1 MNMII
6 EPEKN
11 YLLLFLATLMLMI
24 HIRTA
29 AQIEQP
35 IRYEVELE
43 TEDDFFN
50 VLSVGEYGIVLA
62 RKVKDVFEKGKSPW
76 QFVALDTS
84 LYERWSTEIYIDFNY
99 ELRGL
104 DHINNKA
111 YYLFKYPQY
120 RPGGDLIVE
129 IDATSGMNQIYEV
142 NMTLDF
148 QLTEFEIIENSAIF
162 GGYVNMRPTV
172 VQYYFKEGKTKVF
185 PGLYYDKSRLL
196 QVDVNDS
203 RGIITVISS
212 IRTYDKKNTIAIR
225 KFSANGEMIENYDLV
240 PREKASLID
249 ARNVSVGNT
258 NDIIAGTYSG
268 KNIKYSRGIFLAYID
283 VEGKEVINYY
293 NYAELENFFS
303 YMKVRKEKRVKERIE
318 RKKIK
323 GKKLK
328 FNYRLL
334 VHDIIPFENQFILL
348 GEAYYPKYNNYSSFG
363 GYYAYYPT
371 SSFSGYER
379 YYFEG
384 YQYTHAIVIG
394 FDVQG
399 KLLWDNSFEIN
410 DAMSYSLKQFV
421 HVNPQKDKIVLLYN
435 YENVIR
441 SKLIEGDEVVEGKSF
456 NDISLKFQ
464 DDEVKNNESEY
475 GGLEKWYKDRFYAY
489 GVQKIKNMK
498 DAGVKLNRRVFFITK
513 IIYN

>member
-1 MNMII
+1 MNKIKK
-6 EPEKN
+6 PDKN
-11 YLLLFLATLMLMI
+11 YIVLFLASLMLI
-24 HIRTA
+24 FNTQSF

-43 TEDDFFN
+43 SEDDFFN
-50 VLSVGEYGIVLA
+50 VLSIEEYGIVLA
-62 RKVKDVFEKGKSPW
+62 RKVQDVFEKGKSPW
-76 QFVALDTS
+76 QFIALDTS
-84 LYERWSTEIYIDFNY
+84 LIERWNTEIYIDFNY
-99 ELRGL
+99 QLRGF
-104 DHINNKA
+104 DQINGKA

-120 RPGGDLIVE
+120 RPGGDIIIE
-129 IDATSGMNQIYEV
+129 FDATSGMYQQYEV

-172 VQYYFKEGKTKVF
+172 VQYFFKEGKTKVY
-185 PGLYYDKSRLL
+185 PGLYYDRSRLL

-212 IRTYDKKNTIAIR
+212 IKTFDKKNTIAIR
-225 KFSANGEMIENYDLV
+225 KFKTDGEMIENYDLV
-240 PREKASLID
+240 PREKTSLID
-249 ARNVSVGNT
+249 ARNVSVGNN

-268 KNIKYSRGIFLAYID
+268 KNIKYSRGIFLAFINE
-283 VEGKEVINYY
+283 EGEEVINYY
-293 NYAELENFFS
+293 NYAELGNFFS
-303 YMKVRKEKRVKERIE
+303 YMKARKEKRVKERIE

-334 VHDIIPFENQFILL
+334 VHDIIPIENHYILL
-348 GEAYYPKYNNYSSFG
+348 GEAYYPKYNNYNSYG
-363 GYYAYYPT
+363 GFYAYYPT

-384 YQYTHAIVIG
+384 FQYTHAVVIG
-394 FDVQG
+394 FDGQG
-399 KLLWDNSFEIN
+399 KLIWDNSFEIN
-410 DAMSYSLKQFV
+410 DAMSYNLKQFV
-421 HVNPQKDKIVLLYN
+421 HVDPRKDKIVLLYN

-441 SKLIEGDEVVEGKSF
+441 SKLIEGDEVIEGKSF
-456 NDISLKFQ
+456 NEISLKFQ

-498 DAGVKLNRRVFFITK
+498 DVGVKLNRKVFFINK

>member
-1 MNMII
+1 MYKIKAT
-6 EPEKN
+6 EKKLIF
-11 YLLLFLATLMLMI
+11 LLLVSMSMLI
-24 HIRTA
+24 HLESA

-35 IRYEVELE
+35 VRYEVELE
-43 TEDDFFN
+43 SDDDFFN
-50 VLSVGEYGIVLA
+50 VMSVEEYGIVMT
-62 RKVKDVFEKGKSPW
+62 RKIQDVFEKGKSPW

-84 LYERWSTEIYIDFNY
+84 LYERWSTEVYIDFNY
-99 ELRGL
+99 ELRGF
-104 DHINNKA
+104 DHVGNRA

-120 RPGGDLIVE
+120 RPGGDIIIE
-129 IDATSGMNQIYEV
+129 IDATTGVYEQYLV

-148 QLTEFEIIENSAIF
+148 QLTEFEVIENSAVF

-172 VQYYFKEGKTKVF
+172 VQYFFKEGRTKVY
-185 PGLYYDKSRLL
+185 PGLYYDRSRLL
-196 QVDVNDS
+196 QVDVNNN
-203 RGIITVISS
+203 RGIITIISS
-212 IRTYDKKNTIAIR
+212 IRTFDKKNTIAIR
-225 KFSANGEMIENYDLV
+225 KFDKTGEMLENLDLE
-240 PREKASLID
+240 PREKTSLID
-249 ARNVSVGNT
+249 ARNITVDNNT
-258 NDIIAGTYSG
+258 DILAGTYSG

-283 VEGKEVINYY
+283 EEGEEVINYY
-293 NYAELENFFS
+293 NYGELDNFFS

-334 VHDIIPFENQFILL
+334 VHDIIPFGDHYILL
-348 GEAYYPKYNNYSSFG
+348 GEAYYPKYNNYSAYG
-363 GYYAYYPT
+363 GFYSYYPS

-384 YQYTHAIVIG
+384 YQYTHAVVIG
-394 FDVQG
+394 FDDQG

-410 DAMSYSLKQFV
+410 DAMSYNLRQFV
-421 HVNPQKDKIVLLYN
+421 HVDPRKDKIVLLYN

-441 SKLIEGDEVVEGKSF
+441 SKLIEGDEVIEGKSF

-464 DDEVKNNESEY
+464 DDVVKNNESEY
-475 GGLEKWYKDRFYAY
+475 GGLEKWYKDRFFAY

-498 DAGVKLNRRVFFITK
+498 DAGVKLNRKVFFINK